1 MFSFTRK
8 PGVFL
13 LFGQGALRNPHFLF
27 HLNSIPNA
35 VNGIPCEIL
44 LRNRFLNLTIPS
56 G

>member
-27 HLNSIPNA
+27 HLDSIPNA
-35 VNGIPCEIL
+35 VMAFHVKFYSE
-44 LRNRFLNLTIPS
+44 TVS
-56 G
+56 